1 MEDDVFRAARTFSGG
16 YYAHLWLFVAATKA
30 EAGRRMFDLLPK
42 ELRADT
48 SGVTLSKYV
57 ATVHWCPDHERLW
70 FEMAVADA
78 PRTIH
83 PRRVLAGLWGG
94 IEERQAE
101 AFSPLTPYD
110 HDSSEARVT
119 AEQLRLHDGRVC
131 ALVNAR
137 QRVALDA
144 ACSAR
149 NDFAARRIAQG
160 MLASGDYSA
169 MPILADALEEA
180 GCDSAALLAHARQ
193 AGGHHPGCWVVGL
206 VLGKG

>member
-1 MEDDVFRAARTFSGG
+1 MFRVARTFAGA
-16 YYAHLWLFVAATKA
+16 YYADIWLYAAATKA
-30 EAGRRMFDLLPK
+30 EAGRRLFDLLPRDK
-42 ELRADT
+42 RADT
-48 SGVTLSKYV
+48 SGDTLSRYV
-57 ATVHWCPDHERLW
+57 APVHWCPKHERLW

-83 PRRVLAGLWGG
+83 PRRVPAELWGG
-94 IEERQAE
+94 IEEREAE
-101 AFSPLTPYD
+101 VLSPLTVYD
-110 HDSSEARVT
+110 LDSFAARVT
-119 AEQLRLHDGRVC
+119 AEQLRLHDGLGC

-144 ACSAR
+144 AWSPR
-149 NDFAARRIAQG
+149 NDSAARRIAEG

-180 GCDSAALLAHARQ
+180 GCDSPVLLGHARQ
-193 AGGHHPGCWVVGL
+193 AGGHHPGCWVMGL